1 MLTRR
6 GFLSAGLT
14 SALTATGCGFGRR
27 PEAPIRL
34 VVTPWVGNS
43 PFYVAKERRF
53 FGDVDL
59 RIASFG
65 TDFDAWRALADQRAD
80 FTTGTM
86 FDILRGSEVGVDLQV
101 VSVTDFSNGADGI
114 VGAGVERIAD
124 LAGKRVGVEVGTLTH
139 FVLIRAL
146 ERAGLTEESV
156 HLDNMSMEE
165 AITAMDKGKID
176 AAPFWEPFLGKAAA
190 APGRKLLFTSSEIPG
205 EIVDVVAAQSHAIE
219 SRPGFVTTLLQGWE
233 RGLRLLLDA
242 PDEALPLA
250 VKYLEMKP
258 EELRVALSGIRL
270 VSHAESRKMFD
281 AAAKPS
287 IFAAYDNAV
296 RFAKKHGILTREPKP
311 PETLFAAGIRDRD
324 APG

>member
-1 MLTRR
+1 MLSRR
-6 GFLSAGLT
+6 GLLSAGLS
-14 SALTATGCGFGRR
+14 SALTAMGCGFGRR
-27 PEAPIRL
+27 PAAPFRL
-34 VVTPWVGNS
+34 VVTPWVGNA
-43 PFYVAKERRF
+43 PFYIAKERRF

-101 VSVTDFSNGADGI
+101 ASVTDFSNGADGI

-124 LAGKRVGVEVGTLTH
+124 LPGKRVGVEVGTLTH

-146 ERAGLTEESV
+146 ERAGVAEESV
-156 HLDNMSMEE
+156 RLENMSMDE
-165 AITAMDKGKID
+165 AILAMDSGKID
-176 AAPFWEPFLGKAAA
+176 AAPFWEPFLGKAAS
-190 APGRKLLFTSSEIPG
+190 APGRRVLFTSREIPG
-205 EIVDVVAAQSHAIE
+205 EILDVVAVQSHAIA
-219 SRPGFVTTLLQGWE
+219 SRPGFVSTLLEGWE
-233 RGLRLLLDA
+233 RGLRLLLDS
-242 PDEALPLA
+242 PREAMPLA

-258 EELRVALSGIRL
+258 EELRQALSGIKL
-270 VSHAESRKMFD
+270 VSRDESRRMFD
-281 AAAKPS
+281 RAATPS

-296 RFAKKHGILTREPKP
+296 RFAKKHGILTRDPKP
-311 PETLFAAGIRDRD
+311 PEELFSAGMRAVD